1 MATHGGWAIVTN
13 RWIPGVPFD
22 PFSYAAGITLV
33 PVARFLAFTALGLAP
48 AALAT
53 AYLGAHIADDVPTG
67 YWVSGLVLAVAI
79 WLAWRVARQ
88 TRQRAIVRTS
98 A

>member
-1 MATHGGWAIVTN
+1 MTN

-33 PVARFLAFTALGLAP
+33 PVAWFLAFTTLGLMP

-67 YWVSGLVLAVAI
+67 YWVSGLLLVVAI

-88 TRQRAIVRTS
+88 TRRRSIVRPT